1 MGTWLVYVCGALI
14 ISVVLQSFKAAFVIF
29 LMWVLLNWFDGD
41 GPEAPAVEAF
51 KRKKEKGFLNEE

>member
-41 GPEAPAVEAF
+41 GPEAPAVE
-51 KRKKEKGFLNEE
+51 